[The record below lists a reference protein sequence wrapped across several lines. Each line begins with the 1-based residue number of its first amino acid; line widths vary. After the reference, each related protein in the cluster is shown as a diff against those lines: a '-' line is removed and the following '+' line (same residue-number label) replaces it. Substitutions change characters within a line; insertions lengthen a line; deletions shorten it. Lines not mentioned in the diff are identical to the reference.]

1 MGHAKGCLVNYQIVP
16 CVSSVFVGIGGGINL
31 ERERGKLLPSNYNER
46 RLIQLVTSERV
57 VFVLAE

>member
-31 ERERGKLLPSNYNER
+31 ERGKLLPSNYNEQ